1 MSGDQLPALRD
12 HIDAMFRTETRWTR
26 FWSLIYHGSTFSAAL
41 ASALAVL
48 VLQLKT
54 LPWAPDTRADVAAVL
69 AMIASFLGA
78 VIASGG
84 FERKWRINRLTKST
98 LEQLQISLMDP
109 EADPAKIR
117 KELKSMTLR
126 RDTTITAEPGLDKNK
141 ANPE

>member
-1 MSGDQLPALRD
+1 M
-12 HIDAMFRTETRWTR
+12 
-26 FWSLIYHGSTFSAAL
+26 
-41 ASALAVL
+41 L

-78 VIASGG
+78 IIASGG

-126 RDTTITAEPGLDKNK
+126 RDTTITAEPGLDKKK